1 MVTTNAESLHLIG
14 ILLRY
19 LPKEMAWK
27 MMVDMEEEV
36 GMRTENISLKDS
48 IRMDVLPVYEI
59 PPP

>member
-1 MVTTNAESLHLIG
+1 MVTTNAGSLHLIG

-19 LPKEMAWK
+19 LPKKIAWK

-48 IRMDVLPVYEI
+48 IRMARLQLQ
-59 PPP
+59 

>member
-48 IRMDVLPVYEI
+48 IRMARLQLQ
-59 PPP
+59 

>member
-1 MVTTNAESLHLIG
+1 MVTSNAESLHLKG

-19 LPKEMAWK
+19 LPKKIAWK

-48 IRMDVLPVYEI
+48 IRMARLQLQ
-59 PPP
+59 